1 MIKES
6 GYLNDAMNIIFIGD
20 SLIEYFDWQQRFP
33 EHQVL
38 NLGLS
43 GETVQGLSGRVRRI
57 IGTATAPDVL
67 FIMSGIN
74 NLAMDDFKILE
85 EYERLLKSLR
95 TAFPSTLIV
104 VQSILPVTM
113 WTDNKKIEEINR
125 ELKGITKTLKL
136 SFLDVY
142 SHFVD
147 AAGSPKT
154 EYLLED
160 GVHLSDNGYEVW
172 SKKVED
178 FLGHLLR
185 KSSSSRSSSSKE

>member
-1 MIKES
+1 
-6 GYLNDAMNIIFIGD
+6 MNIIFMGD

-33 EHQVL
+33 DHQVL

-57 IGTATAPDVL
+57 IGTAAAPDIL

-85 EYERLLKSLR
+85 EYERLLKSLK
-95 TAFPSTLIV
+95 TAFPSTIIV

-125 ELKGITKTLKL
+125 ELKGVTKTLKL

-142 SHFVD
+142 SLFVD
-147 AAGSPKT
+147 AAGSTQT

-160 GVHLSDNGYEVW
+160 GIHVSDKGYEIW

-185 KSSSSRSSSSKE
+185 KISSSRSSSSKE